1 MASNTRRAE
10 LIAEIAALQQ
20 EHLES
25 FRDATFQGWT
35 TLTKAAHDKR
45 AECIADLQRE
55 FYALDPKPEPWA
67 KNPRRENENDGCVVF
82 ANARLKR

>member
-35 TLTKAAHDKR
+35 PLTKAAHDKR
-45 AECIADLQRE
+45 AKCIADLQHE
-55 FYALDPKPEPWA
+55 FYALDPKPPSRSTRSHA
-67 KNPRRENENDGCVVF
+67 GK
-82 ANARLKR
+82 